1 MIPPASQS
9 SENSG
14 PANSSSLSS
23 VAPSRPVP
31 GVFRKYAVYFW
42 VGGILLAALVVTAAA
57 LGFQMGFR
65 EPFKGPIYVVKKE
78 PMQVTIVERGSLE
91 SAFNSDIIV
100 RVKAGGRGSTNAS
113 TIKWVVDDG
122 NQVKLGDKIVELDDS
137 GFQDQLKTQKNTV
150 NDANAKWIL
159 AKNESIIQK
168 SENES
173 AIKTAEVNLDQSKLE
188 LKKYAGKTAG
198 DKMIDLKTLDEV
210 RQYLETGF
218 DADGK
223 KESSLADGKLTSA
236 YLQDISG
243 YVGTIQTAES
253 DKSSWMDRASWSQ
266 RMVKKGFYS
275 LSQADADKTRL
286 DSMEIALRK
295 AEGDLDIYK
304 IFDREKNVAKKW
316 SDVKEAQR
324 AVTRVDIQAE
334 SKMRQKE
341 ADEAS
346 KKSIYDQEDE
356 RLRDLVKEGK
366 FYTMYSPQDGM
377 IVYYIPEQAR
387 FGGGTQQSTVAQGE
401 PVREGQK
408 LIRIPNLKRM
418 LVNARVHEAM
428 VSKVKGEKVK
438 SSGYSERLR
447 SVFSFGRFDTLAL
460 ASYQYAYD
468 EARDAYDETNDKYS
482 DIRDKEQIV
491 LFGGQPA
498 NIRVDAHPGR
508 TFKGHVK
515 TVATVPSQ
523 ADFLSSDVKLYQTMV
538 SIDDLD
544 VKLDKLKPGMSAEV
558 TIKAD
563 EIKAPVLQ
571 IPLQAVVGNVKM
583 GGDRKCY
590 VLDASGIPQER
601 DIKLGMSNDTMVE
614 VKSGLEEGDRVVL
627 NPRSLIPENSGMKA
641 GIPTNKKGGDFE
653 EGGKKGAGK
662 KDAGEGPPPGQTNP
676 GEFKKKSAP

>member
-1 MIPPASQS
+1 MIPPASQP

-14 PANSSSLSS
+14 HSHSSDLSS
-23 VAPSRPVP
+23 VAPPRSEP
-31 GVFRKYAVYFW
+31 GVYRKFAVYFW
-42 VGGILLAALVVTAAA
+42 VGGLLLAVLLVSVAVATARW
-57 LGFQMGFR
+57 GFR
-65 EPFKGPIYVVKKE
+65 EPFKGPTYVVKKE

-91 SAFNSDIIV
+91 SAINSDIIV

-122 NQVKLGDKIVELDDS
+122 NQVKYGDKIVELDDS
-137 GFQDQLKTQKNTV
+137 GFQDQLKTQNNTV

-159 AKNESIIQK
+159 ANNETIIQK
-168 SENES
+168 SENVS
-173 AIKTAEVNLDQSKLE
+173 AIKTAEVNLDQAKLE
-188 LKKYAGKTAG
+188 LKKYAGKSAG
-198 DKMIDLKTLDEV
+198 EKMGKMEALDEV
-210 RQYLETGF
+210 RQYLKTGF
-218 DADGK
+218 EDDGN
-223 KESSLADGKLTSA
+223 KESSASKGKLTSA
-236 YLQDISG
+236 YFQDISG
-243 YVGTIQTAES
+243 YQGTIQTAES

-275 LSQADADKTRL
+275 LSQADADQTRL
-286 DSMEIALRK
+286 DSVEIALRK
-295 AEGDLDIYK
+295 AKGDLDIYE
-304 IFDREKNVAKKW
+304 IFDLEKNVAKKW
-316 SDVKEAQR
+316 SDVKEAER
-324 AVTRVDIQAE
+324 ALERVKIQAV
-334 SKMRQKE
+334 SKMKQKQ
-341 ADEAS
+341 ADEES
-346 KKSIYDQEDE
+346 KKSIYDQEAE

-366 FYTMYSPQDGM
+366 FYTMYAPQDGM

-447 SVFSFGRFDTLAL
+447 FSFSMGRSDTLAI

-468 EARDAYDETNDKYS
+468 EARDAYDDVHDKFS
-482 DIRDKEQIV
+482 DIRDKDQIV
-491 LFGGQPA
+491 LFAGQPA

-523 ADFLSSDVKLYQTMV
+523 ADFLSSDVKLYQTMI

-544 VKLDKLKPGMSAEV
+544 VKVDKLKPGMSAEV

-590 VLDASGIPQER
+590 VLDAAGIPQER

-614 VKSGLEEGDRVVL
+614 VKAGLEEGDRVVL

-641 GIPTNKKGGDFE
+641 GVPSSKKGGEFE
-653 EGGKKGAGK
+653 EGGKKGGGGK
-662 KDAGEGPPPGQTNP
+662 KEASEGPPPGPVNP
-676 GEFKKKSAP
+676 GEFKKK